1 MPECP
6 EAPLQRPQPL
16 KVLST
21 VCAVDETTA
30 LGLQDLIRRRL
41 LRHLNRVLVKGR
53 RASTK
58 LGFGLGLITCQENPV
73 ARQAERVPRF
83 RSGSLSLP
91 ASREDIVLAEGTT
104 GSAAGVS
111 GDVCLLPSGLCP
123 TSRIGTWSDC
133 RWDSGSC
140 FMSR

>member
-30 LGLQDLIRRRL
+30 LGRL
-41 LRHLNRVLVKGR
+41 LRHLSRVLVKGR